1 MAHIEF
7 TANGSASWGMHL
19 NSAALRVWFATLQI
33 GTWTNG
39 GAGLIAGFLGA
50 SSKLMPTIN
59 EKFPP
64 PHGTDNALVSNTLLI
79 CGVTIVVALFLTLY
93 GLIRWKP
100 SINNATA

>member
-1 MAHIEF
+1 MDFDPGVIAL
-7 TANGSASWGMHL
+7 GLLVRQMHL

-33 GTWTNG
+33 GTWANG

-64 PHGTDNALVSNTLLI
+64 PHDTKMR
-79 CGVTIVVALFLTLY
+79 LFQT
-93 GLIRWKP
+93 R
-100 SINNATA
+100 SRSAV